1 MKKFLLLAAVAMG
14 IMSAN
19 AQDAQYTLA
28 GSKFADNWSIG
39 LKGGA
44 VTPLKFNDVL
54 GDARGIAGAEIR
66 KQITP
71 IFGLGIEGEA
81 MFNTAPDYNSYA
93 VDHSYVGVTGT
104 ANLMNLF
111 AGYKG
116 SPRVFEIETV
126 LSAGW
131 LHAYIS
137 EWFPAAGD
145 AYGWDKN
152 AFATKAGLNLNFNL
166 GKAKAW
172 TLSIKPAVVWDMDG
186 LYTYTWQAQYNVNRA
201 VFELQGGV
209 TYHFK
214 NSNGTHHFNYARLY
228 DQAEVD
234 DLNAKINAL
243 RGDLENCKAANDACI
258 DNTNALNAKIA
269 QLEIEL
275 AACKAREP
283 EVQFVVKENQTNTL
297 NTVRYVF
304 FRQGRSTVSADQMPN
319 VEQIATYLKNHKNA
333 TVVIKGYASPEG
345 NADVNARIAKQ
356 RAESVKDALVKKY
369 GISASR
375 ISADGQG
382 VGEMFSEPDWN
393 RVSIC
398 TIEENDKK

>member
-1 MKKFLLLAAVAMG
+1 MKKILLVAAVAMG
-14 IMSAN
+14 IMSAS
-19 AQDAQYTLA
+19 AQDAKTTLA
-28 GSKFADNWSIG
+28 GSKFSDNWSFG
-39 LKGGA
+39 LKGGMI
-44 VTPLKFNDVL
+44 TGMNHHQFF
-54 GDARGIAGAEIR
+54 GCARGIVGAEVR

-81 MFNTAPDYNSYA
+81 MINTAPDYNSYA
-93 VDHSYVGVTGT
+93 FDHSYVGVTGT
-104 ANLMNLF
+104 ANLMNIF

-116 SPRVFEIETV
+116 TPRLFEIETV

-137 EWFPAAGD
+137 EWYPAAGD
-145 AYGWDKN
+145 GYGWDKN
-152 AFATKAGLNLNFNL
+152 SFATKAGLNFNFNL

-172 TLSIKPAVVWDMDG
+172 TVSLKPAVLWDMDG
-186 LYTYTWQAQYNVNRA
+186 LYTSTWQSQNNVNHA
-201 VFELQGGV
+201 AFELQAGV

-243 RGDLENCKAANDACI
+243 RGELDACNAANAAC
-258 DNTNALNAKIA
+258 NENVAGLNAKIA
-269 QLEIEL
+269 QLENEL

-283 EVQFVVKENQTNTL
+283 QVLVKEDNTL

-304 FRQGRSTVSADQMPN
+304 FKQGRSTVSADQMPN
-319 VEQIATYLKNHKNA
+319 VDQIATYLKNHKDA

-356 RAESVKDALVKKY
+356 RAESVKNALVKK
-369 GISASR
+369 GIKASR

-398 TIEENDKK
+398 TIEENGKK

>member
-1 MKKFLLLAAVAMG
+1 
-14 IMSAN
+14 
-19 AQDAQYTLA
+19 
-28 GSKFADNWSIG
+28 
-39 LKGGA
+39 
-44 VTPLKFNDVL
+44 
-54 GDARGIAGAEIR
+54 
-66 KQITP
+66 
-71 IFGLGIEGEA
+71 
-81 MFNTAPDYNSYA
+81 
-93 VDHSYVGVTGT
+93 
-104 ANLMNLF
+104 MNLF

-145 AYGWDKN
+145 SYGWDKN

-172 TLSIKPAVVWDMDG
+172 TLSIKPSVVWDMDG
-186 LYTYTWQAQYNVNRA
+186 LYTYTWQAQNNVNRA

-234 DLNAKINAL
+234 GLNAKINAL
-243 RGDLENCKAANDACI
+243 RGDLENCKAANDACN
-258 DNTNALNAKIA
+258 DNVNALNAKIA

-283 EVQFVVKENQTNTL
+283 EVQFVENKTNTL

-319 VEQIATYLKNHKNA
+319 VEQIATYLKNHKKA

-345 NADVNARIAKQ
+345 NADVNARIARQ

-369 GISASR
+369 GISSSR

-382 VGEMFSEPDWN
+382 VGEMFAEPDWN

-398 TIEENDKK
+398 TIEENDK

>member
-1 MKKFLLLAAVAMG
+1 MKKFLLFAAVAMG

-19 AQDAQYTLA
+19 AQEANTLA
-28 GSKFADNWSIG
+28 KSKFTDNWSIG
-39 LKGGA
+39 IKGGMI
-44 VTPLKFNDVL
+44 TPLKFNDFA
-54 GDARGIAGAEIR
+54 GDTRGIVGAELR

-81 MFNTAPDYNSYA
+81 MVHTAPDYNSY
-93 VDHSYVGVTGT
+93 VFDHSYVGVTGT

-111 AGYKG
+111 GGYKG
-116 SPRVFEIETV
+116 APRMFEIETV

-145 AYGWDKN
+145 NYGWDKN
-152 AFATKAGLNLNFNL
+152 AFATKVGLNFNFNL

-172 TLSIKPAVVWDMDG
+172 TVSLKPAILWDMDG
-186 LYTYTWQAQYNVNRA
+186 LYTYTWQAQNNA
-201 VFELQGGV
+201 NHAGFELQAGV

-214 NSNGTHHFNYARLY
+214 NSNGTHHFAFARLY
-228 DQAEVD
+228 DQNEVN

-243 RGDLENCKAANDACI
+243 RGELDACNAANAAC
-258 DNTNALNAKIA
+258 NENVAGLNAKIA
-269 QLEIEL
+269 QLENEL

-283 EVQFVVKENQTNTL
+283 QVVVKEDNTL

-304 FRQGRSTVSADQMPN
+304 FKQGRSTVSADQMPN
-319 VEQIATYLKNHKNA
+319 VEQIATYLKNHKDA

-356 RAESVKDALVKKY
+356 RAESVKNALVNKY
-369 GISASR
+369 GIKASR
-375 ISADGQG
+375 ISAEGQG

-398 TIEENDKK
+398 TIEENEKK